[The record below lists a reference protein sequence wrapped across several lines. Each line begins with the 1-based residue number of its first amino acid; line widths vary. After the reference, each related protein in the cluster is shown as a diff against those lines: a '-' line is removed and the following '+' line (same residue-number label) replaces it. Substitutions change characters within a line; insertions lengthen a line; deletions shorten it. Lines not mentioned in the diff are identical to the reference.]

1 MFWGIVFFD
10 EGWLSSNSK
19 GAHFGSDKI
28 ECFHCD
34 LNGEGETIFID
45 KDSAPPFFF
54 LFCIIILHFP
64 PDVGKFKFVLWLL
77 LLSNTSSC
85 SVSFL

>member
-19 GAHFGSDKI
+19 EAHFGSDKI

-34 LNGEGETIFID
+34 LNGEGENIFID
-45 KDSAPPFFF
+45 KDSALIFFS
-54 LFCIIILHFP
+54 ILYYYTP
-64 PDVGKFKFVLWLL
+64 
-77 LLSNTSSC
+77 LSSRC
-85 SVSFL
+85 R